1 MTHKKENEPELHD
14 IDLGDILIHDLAK
27 QIEAG
32 LELKDH
38 YFYSEQ
44 SDLFEYEEKLEVEAA
59 KLGLDII
66 EQIRNNNGK

>member
-1 MTHKKENEPELHD
+1 ME
-14 IDLGDILIHDLAK
+14 LGDILIYDLAK
-27 QIEAG
+27 QIETG

-38 YFYSEQ
+38 YLYSKQ
-44 SDLFEYEEKLEVEAA
+44 SDLFEYEERLEVGTG